1 MNAATG
7 PKGSLLHVK
16 DQNEGHKW
24 LVDGGALLSIIPPT
38 SSQRRQGP
46 NGLGLCAANG
56 TKIDC
61 FGSVEKTLVIG
72 NRSFT
77 FNFTIAN
84 VRQRILGSDFLAAF
98 YLAPNHRD
106 GTLIDLDSLD
116 VLPATFAHNVK
127 SNPVSFVNEIND
139 PYYRL
144 LDSYPEI
151 ITPAF
156 HPVEVKH
163 GVRHHI
169 PTSGH
174 PVQSRARKLDAE
186 KLRVAKQEIEKL
198 VKLGVCQRASASQ
211 SEWASPLMVARKPCV
226 NPCTC
231 TPTVP
236 CGGWRVCGDYRRL
249 NAITQDDKY
258 PVRSIHDFNAELHG
272 KTIFSKIDLMKGYH
286 QIPVAPDDVKKTG
299 IITPF
304 GLFVFPRT
312 PFGLKN
318 AGQDFQRLMDAILGD
333 IPRVYVYIDDILVA
347 SETPEQHL
355 EDLKTV
361 FKVLSDNGLVV
372 QRSKCVLGKSELEFL
387 GYHVDTNGIAPLPNR
402 VEAIRSV
409 PPPTSIKELQ
419 RFLGMVNY
427 YRRFIRKA
435 AHHLHPLF
443 RALKGPRKKK
453 GEKKQPKPKTLTWNE
468 ELQESFNAI
477 KEALATATLLH
488 HPRPN
493 APLALTTDASKFA
506 IGGVLEQCGPN
517 GWEPLS
523 FYSAKLDDNQIDWP
537 AFDRELL
544 AMFRAVRHFRPMVE
558 GHAFTIFTDQ
568 QALVPS
574 MRKKSEP
581 LTPRQTYQLTCV
593 SEYSTN
599 IQYIEGKSNV
609 VADAL
614 SRPPGCDKRT
624 ISSIQPT
631 PEKHEFIIAMIDAG
645 ILSNPDVASVEP
657 IQPQKTDDLKAFDQQ
672 LIQAS
677 SKPVTED
684 KAENLMTAINSIT
697 SLGIDFVQMAR
708 DQPLDADFRR
718 LSTDPNSGLTLRKI
732 PFGDFQLHV
741 DISNGPARP
750 FVPFAWRRRIF
761 ETIHGLGHPGI
772 ERTRQMIR
780 DKFVWPSLRA
790 DVSSWARN
798 CIHCQQAKV
807 GRNTVPAIREF
818 AVPNRRFAH
827 IHADIVMMPESNGF
841 RYLLTM
847 IDRFTRWPTA
857 IPLRDIT
864 TETVVDALAHGW
876 IGSHGIPQTIT
887 TDRGS
892 QFTSAVWSQLLEA
905 WGINHSTT
913 TAYHPEAN
921 GLVERFHRRLK
932 EALRALC
939 GDERNEWF
947 WKLPMALLS
956 IRTTLKPDIDAS
968 PADLVYG
975 EGLAVPGD
983 LLPSLP
989 GNDNDLTHQRQNAL
1003 AGLRVEVE
1011 RLQPKATSAHRQP
1024 NVYIPEDLDSATQV
1038 FVRRGGVNPPL
1049 TQPFEGPY
1057 PVHSRTQTGIK
1068 VHLPGRGVEEVALA
1082 RVKPA
1087 FTEGNGAP
1095 QSPANSDDAPQPP
1108 PPPPSQTPPSPTP
1121 PSASQRPPSQNR
1133 RRGARH
1139 IADYNRPTP
1148 SRPAPAPQPQSYDP
1162 GEGTSAQARRNTNPI
1177 SSDEEDDYLHQLRRE
1192 KSRQQRDSSP
1202 DSPSST
1208 PDPYDGHTPTDPNL
1222 APCQC
1227 DVPGDPAAPCN
1238 RDPPSV
1244 SRPQSERNS
1253 QSPSP
1258 RSFAHEAIP
1267 LAVTPHPRPVQG
1279 SDLKKRESK
1288 RPNYGPSL
1296 SAIFR
1301 SHLGI
1306 SSHFIA

>member
-7 PKGSLLHVK
+7 PKGSLLHVV

-38 SSQRRQGP
+38 NSQRRLGP

-61 FGSVEKTLVIG
+61 FGSVEKTLIIG

-116 VLPATFAHNVK
+116 VLPATFAHNAK
-127 SNPVSFVNEIND
+127 SNPITLVNEVND

-144 LDSYPEI
+144 LDSFPEI

-169 PTSGH
+169 PTTGH

-198 VKLGVCQRASASQ
+198 VKLGVCQRAPASQ

-231 TPTVP
+231 TPTAP

-272 KTIFSKIDLMKGYH
+272 KKIFSKIDLMKGYH

-304 GLFVFPRT
+304 GLYVFPRT

-387 GYHVDTNGIAPLPNR
+387 GYHVDASGIAPLPNR

-443 RALKGPRKKK
+443 GALKGPKRKK
-453 GEKKQPKPKTLTWNE
+453 GEPRPKPRILTWNE
-468 ELQESFNAI
+468 DLQASFDAI
-477 KEALATATLLH
+477 KEALAEATLLH

-544 AMFRAVRHFRPMVE
+544 AMFRSVRHFRPMVE

-593 SEYSTN
+593 SEFSTN

-614 SRPPGCDKRT
+614 SRPPGCDKRA
-624 ISSIQPT
+624 ISSIQNET
-631 PEKHEFIIAMIDAG
+631 DKHVFVIAMIDAG
-645 ILSNPDVASVEP
+645 ILNDQDTASNTPDVSP
-657 IQPQKTDDLKAFDQQ
+657 HKTDDLMAVVNAISNVNVNLHDMAQE
-672 LIQAS
+672 QALD
-677 SKPVTED
+677 PEY
-684 KAENLMTAINSIT
+684 
-697 SLGIDFVQMAR
+697 VQMSANAR
-708 DQPLDADFRR
+708 TNLNFKKVN
-718 LSTDPNSGLTLRKI
+718 LGNTEI
-732 PFGDFQLHV
+732 IV
-741 DISNGPARP
+741 DVSNGPARP
-750 FVPFAWRRRIF
+750 FVPYSWRRRIF
-761 ETIHGLGHPGI
+761 DAVHGLGHPGV
-772 ERTRQMIR
+772 ERTRQAICA
-780 DKFVWPSLRA
+780 KFVWPSIRQ
-790 DVSSWARN
+790 DVSRWARE
-798 CIHCQQAKV
+798 CQSCQRAKV
-807 GRNTVPAIREF
+807 TRHTVAPIGHFR
-818 AVPNRRFAH
+818 VPTRRFQH
-827 IHADIVMMPESNGF
+827 WNVDILSLPLSNGF
-841 RYLLTM
+841 RYLLTAV
-847 IDRFTRWPTA
+847 DRLTRWPIA
-857 IPLRDIT
+857 IPMSDITAVSVIDAFTHGIIASFGIPEDIT
-864 TETVVDALAHGW
+864 TDN
-876 IGSHGIPQTIT
+876 
-887 TDRGS
+887 GS
-892 QFTSAVWSQLLEA
+892 QFTSAIWQQLMA
-905 WGINHSTT
+905 TWGIKSHLTT
-913 TAYHPEAN
+913 PYHPESN

-932 EALRALC
+932 EALNALAT
-939 GDERNEWF
+939 NEPEQWF
-947 WKLPMALLS
+947 WRLPCALLA
-956 IRTTLKPDIDAS
+956 IRTTLKPDVGAS
-968 PADLVYG
+968 PADLVFG
-975 EGLAVPGD
+975 EGLAVPGEVLGSNPPNEED
-983 LLPSLP
+983 EH
-989 GNDNDLTHQRQNAL
+989 NQRQNL
-1003 AGLRVEVE
+1003 LDNLRLEVA
-1011 RLQPKATSAHRQP
+1011 RVQPKQTSAHRRP
-1024 NVYIPEDLDSATQV
+1024 NVHLPDELRRSSHV
-1038 FVRRGGVNPPL
+1038 FVRRGGV
-1049 TQPFEGPY
+1049 QPSLATPYVGPY
-1057 PVHSRTQTGIK
+1057 RVINRDESSFRIAIPGSQSENINVARLRPAILPSDDNDQNATDPPTPPR
-1068 VHLPGRGVEEVALA
+1068 PGR
-1082 RVKPA
+1082 RPRP
-1087 FTEGNGAP
+1087 P
-1095 QSPANSDDAPQPP
+1095 QN
-1108 PPPPSQTPPSPTP
+1108 PPPPSDRQTRRSSQPARGQQSPETTPDPPI
-1121 PSASQRPPSQNR
+1121 PSDPLEF
-1133 RRGARH
+1133 
-1139 IADYNRPTP
+1139 
-1148 SRPAPAPQPQSYDP
+1148 DP
-1162 GEGTSAQARRNTNPI
+1162 GEGTSARARARTDSI
-1177 SSDEEDDYLHQLRRE
+1177 SSDEEGNYLHRLRRLRNWGPSSDE
-1192 KSRQQRDSSP
+1192 ESNNGDHPPSSP
-1202 DSPSST
+1202 VVALPA
-1208 PDPYDGHTPTDPNL
+1208 PAADPNLTAQDPFDGHVPADENL
-1222 APCQC
+1222 APC
-1227 DVPGDPAAPCN
+1227 PCE
-1238 RDPPSV
+1238 PPSGPCEAPTFNPP
-1244 SRPQSERNS
+1244 RLRFTS
-1253 QSPSP
+1253 QRQRTFSNRGGPVPPFPSQDITPTP
-1258 RSFAHEAIP
+1258 RSPNIGQR
-1267 LAVTPHPRPVQG
+1267 PRPPRYF
-1279 SDLKKRESK
+1279 SNPKPNNFSFRRR
-1288 RPNYGPSL
+1288 RPDVNAFFNL
-1296 SAIFR
+1296 MTD
-1301 SHLGI
+1301 HLN
-1306 SSHFIA
+1306 S